1 MIIINVCDL
10 SHLITV
16 CIIIHDITVCIII
29 HDIKASELCT
39 NLLVAFPNLHFDE
52 DFLQVPKHTCLH
64 PPTGIFR
71 VILSVI
77 LK

>member
-1 MIIINVCDL
+1 MIVINVCDL
-10 SHLITV
+10 SHL
-16 CIIIHDITVCIII
+16 ITVCIII

-64 PPTGIFR
+64 PPTEIFR